1 MGVPV
6 CVCVCVYLCMCVCV
20 CVRVRVCVDGLTLNL
35 EIALNNWINSLN
47 TTSTLD
53 IKVAPATRTKAASVA
68 KRMSTATF
76 VRNDIRSKYMVFL
89 SKTSMP
95 ILLYTI
101 DTTKNPVRYLFLVHT
116 CAGFLY
122 SLYM

>member
-1 MGVPV
+1 MFQNKLGECP
-6 CVCVCVYLCMCVCV
+6 YLY
-20 CVRVRVCVDGLTLNL
+20 GGIIYAL
-35 EIALNNWINSLN
+35 E
-47 TTSTLD
+47 
-53 IKVAPATRTKAASVA
+53 TRAASVA
-68 KRMSTATF
+68 KRMSTAMF
-76 VRNDIRSKYMVFL
+76 VRNDIRSKYTGFL
-89 SKTSMP
+89 SKTFMP

>member
-1 MGVPV
+1 MFQNKLGECP
-6 CVCVCVYLCMCVCV
+6 YLY
-20 CVRVRVCVDGLTLNL
+20 GGIIYAL
-35 EIALNNWINSLN
+35 E
-47 TTSTLD
+47 
-53 IKVAPATRTKAASVA
+53 TKAASVA
-68 KRMSTATF
+68 KRMSTAMF
-76 VRNDIRSKYMVFL
+76 VRNDIRSKYTGFP
-89 SKTSMP
+89 SKTSTP